1 MYKAS
6 EQLSNA
12 NKAGVETFVTLAN
25 AAFAGFER
33 LAALNLNTARGL
45 LEDSA
50 STTRALLAVKD
61 PQALISLQASLTKPG
76 TEASL
81 AYSRSVYAIAS
92 DTQDALSKVVE
103 TQVSDLSKKLD
114 TALDSA
120 VKTAPAGSDLA
131 VSAMRTALS
140 AANSAYDSMTKA
152 AKQAADMAEANLF
165 AAAAYAEGK
174 ARKAA

>member
-12 NKAGVETFVTLAN
+12 NKAGVETFVTLAT

-45 LEDSA
+45 LEDGA
-50 STTRALLAVKD
+50 STTRALLAAKD
-61 PQALISLQASLTKPG
+61 PQALISLQASLTKPS

-103 TQVSDLSKKLD
+103 SQVSDLNKQLD
-114 TALDSA
+114 TVLDKA

-131 VSAMRTALS
+131 VSAMRSALS

-152 AKQAADMAEANLF
+152 AKQAAEMTEANLF
-165 AAAAYAEGK
+165 AAAAYAGTK
-174 ARKAA
+174 AKKAA